1 MRGGDTEEVATS
13 VAALRAAGAT
23 VVDAPLLDVR
33 DEALE
38 ITRRYWN
45 RAQLDGRANEQ
56 LLWDWDRFQRRMLQC
71 MAPIDAL
78 LVPATTEPAPP
89 WRESIDTDYVW
100 QLPWSL
106 TGSPA
111 VVLPVG
117 RVAQP
122 ARRGPGRRA
131 TLERPHRP
139 RGRAVHRDAHQR
151 FQLMAALCPHIGA

>member
-1 MRGGDTEEVATS
+1 MCATKRS
-13 VAALRAAGAT
+13 RSRAATGPA
-23 VVDAPLLDVR
+23 R
-33 DEALE
+33 
-38 ITRRYWN
+38 
-45 RAQLDGRANEQ
+45 QLDGRANEQ

-78 LVPATTEPAPP
+78 LVPATTEPAPT

-117 RVAQP
+117 SVTATCPSRSRSSRQRWNDHIVLAVA
-122 ARRGPGRRA
+122 R
-131 TLERPHRP
+131 
-139 RGRAVHRDAHQR
+139 VHRDAVK
-151 FQLMAALCPHIGA
+151 ASN

>member
-1 MRGGDTEEVATS
+1 M
-13 VAALRAAGAT
+13 
-23 VVDAPLLDVR
+23 R

-117 RVAQP
+117 SVGNLPVAVQVVAPRWNDHIVLAVAQCIESRVK
-122 ARRGPGRRA
+122 ASN
-131 TLERPHRP
+131 
-139 RGRAVHRDAHQR
+139 
-151 FQLMAALCPHIGA
+151 